1 MNLLDFANEE
11 HRLVLNG
18 MALHGEFY
26 ENAAGATVAF
36 SNLVGD
42 PIADCESFLRFHA
55 KAKKHHTLAVLSAVR
70 RHRAQASLNLRSY
83 LEATVQAAFA
93 LAHPDISNYFDVTR
107 LTPVDEQKVM
117 KRAYKWVAEKYP
129 PSNESIKGIK
139 DRING
144 TDAHASFASSQHN
157 FHFDPESR
165 AIHTPFFD
173 IEDVQ
178 FVNFQLYL
186 CAQAGLIGLD
196 LILVARNDFGCFL
209 SARDIDQIWSNLT
222 HENDT
227 LLQRLLEE
235 PRWVAAAQAADPG
248 DKPR

>member
-1 MNLLDFANEE
+1 MNLLELAEEE
-11 HRLVLNG
+11 HRLVREG
-18 MALHGEFY
+18 VAVHGDFY
-26 ENAAGATVAF
+26 ENAAGTTVAF
-36 SNLVGD
+36 SNLVGH
-42 PIADCESFLRFHA
+42 PVADCEAFLRFHA

-93 LAHPDISNYFDVTR
+93 LAYPDVSNYFDVTKM
-107 LTPVDEQKVM
+107 VAMDEQKVM
-117 KRAYKWVAEKYP
+117 TRAYRWLAEKYP
-129 PSNESIKGIK
+129 PSNDSIKGIK

-144 TDAHASFASSQHN
+144 TDAHASFASSQHS
-157 FHFDPESR
+157 FHFDPKSR

-173 IEDVQ
+173 LEDVQ

-196 LILVARNDFGCFL
+196 LILAARNEFGCFL

-222 HENDT
+222 HENDA
-227 LLQRLLEE
+227 LLQRLLKE
-235 PRWVAAAQAADPG
+235 PRWVAAAKAAEPD
-248 DKPR
+248 DEPR